1 MADINPHKIPQDLD
15 QDLKETHNL
24 DQHSQKQ
31 MQANKKLLITIGVA
45 LVLLITFWIWK
56 SIEIS
61 NVRGK
66 AERDHQAL
74 KEQAIKGIV
83 TSKEE
88 QLKLLTIPYVWAVRT
103 EMMKGNINQINLY
116 ALDLI
121 KEKNFQRIAIANDSG
136 IIVSSTDK
144 KDEGKPFTSI
154 GEVAALTN
162 NDTMVENT
170 GDSVLIV
177 TSPIMGFNKRLGTLF
192 FKYAV
197 QLPDLK

>member
-1 MADINPHKIPQDLD
+1 MADINPHKNPQDLD
-15 QDLKETHNL
+15 QNFKTTHNL
-24 DQHSQKQ
+24 DQHSQRPG
-31 MQANKKLLITIGVA
+31 QASKKLLITIGVA
-45 LVLLITFWIWK
+45 LLLLITVWIWK

-61 NVRGK
+61 NIRSK
-66 AERDHQAL
+66 AASDYQAL

-83 TSKEE
+83 SSKEE
-88 QLKLLTIPYVWAVRT
+88 QLKLLTKPYVWAVRT

-144 KDEGKPFTSI
+144 KDEGQSFTTI
-154 GEVAALTN
+154 GDATALTN
-162 NDTMVENT
+162 NDTLVENI
-170 GDSVLIV
+170 GDSMLIV

-192 FKYAV
+192 FKYAI

>member
-1 MADINPHKIPQDLD
+1 MADINPHKIPQDLA

-45 LVLLITFWIWK
+45 LVLLITVWIWK

-83 TSKEE
+83 TLKEE

-136 IIVSSTDK
+136 VIVSSTDK

>member
-1 MADINPHKIPQDLD
+1 LYHSKEAEFMADINPHKKPQDVN
-15 QDLKETHNL
+15 QD
-24 DQHSQKQ
+24 S
-31 MQANKKLLITIGVA
+31 KKSASFSKNILITNGIA
-45 LVLLITFWIWK
+45 LVLLVTIWIWK
-56 SIEIS
+56 TIEIS
-61 NVRGK
+61 NIRSK
-66 AERDHQAL
+66 ADRIHQAL

-103 EMMKGNINQINLY
+103 EIMKGNINQINLY

-154 GEVAALTN
+154 GEAAALTN

-170 GDSVLIV
+170 GDSILIV

-197 QLPDLK
+197 QLPNLK

>member
-1 MADINPHKIPQDLD
+1 MADINPHKEPQDVN
-15 QDLKETHNL
+15 QDSKK
-24 DQHSQKQ
+24 S
-31 MQANKKLLITIGVA
+31 ASSNKNILITIGIA
-45 LVLLITFWIWK
+45 LVLLVTIWIWK
-56 SIEIS
+56 SIEIDNIRS
-61 NVRGK
+61 NAQSDYK
-66 AERDHQAL
+66 AL

-88 QLKLLTIPYVWAVRT
+88 QLKLLTKPYVWAVRA

-121 KEKNFQRIAIANDSG
+121 KEKNFQLIAIANDSG

-154 GEVAALTN
+154 GEAVALTN

-170 GDSVLIV
+170 GDSILVV
-177 TSPIMGFNKRLGTLF
+177 TSPIMGFNKRIGTLF

-197 QLPDLK
+197 QLPAIK

>member
-1 MADINPHKIPQDLD
+1 MADINPHKKPQDVN
-15 QDLKETHNL
+15 QD
-24 DQHSQKQ
+24 S
-31 MQANKKLLITIGVA
+31 KKSASFSKNILITNGIA
-45 LVLLITFWIWK
+45 LVLLVTIWIWK
-56 SIEIS
+56 TIEIS
-61 NVRGK
+61 NIRSK
-66 AERDHQAL
+66 ADRIHQAL

-103 EMMKGNINQINLY
+103 EIMKGNINQINLY

-154 GEVAALTN
+154 GEAAALTN

-170 GDSVLIV
+170 GDSILIV

-197 QLPDLK
+197 QLPNLK

>member
-45 LVLLITFWIWK
+45 LVLLITVWIWK

-66 AERDHQAL
+66 ADRDHQAL

-136 IIVSSTDK
+136 VIVSSTDK

>member
-45 LVLLITFWIWK
+45 LVLLITVWIWK

>member
-83 TSKEE
+83 TLKEE